1 VRRVGEVVGPRV
13 PGGRRA
19 RGVAAA
25 RRAALVAAIA
35 LMAVVAGCGNTTPVQ
50 MARAASMPTARA
62 AGATPTTSTRS
73 AVGISLGL
81 ARTDARV
88 EAYLSHMSLD
98 EKLGQMFL
106 VESVYRYYSAD
117 VNTMVSNLHA
127 GAMIIYAQNMS
138 SLQQL
143 HDYIATIQAHAALP
157 MMVSMDEEG
166 GVVDRL
172 GPFDGP
178 LPAAQDLA
186 MSGDPHKAWL
196 AAARAAKNM
205 QALGINTDLAPVV
218 DVRAVPNAVEYTR
231 LFSPP
236 DHYND
241 VAMTDKFAG
250 AFLQGLQQNGEI
262 ACLKHW
268 PGIGSTVDDP
278 HLTLPTITRSRAQLE
293 ALDFAAFRNL
303 LADQPG
309 MIMVTHVMVPAI
321 DSTLPATLSP
331 KLVQGVLRGELG
343 YDGVVMTDSL
353 YMEGIRLHYS
363 LGEAAVLSVLAGDD
377 LLEGA
382 WDSGTMLEMLSALK
396 TAIKQGRISQAR
408 IDQSVRR
415 ILLLKERYGLLPMLP
430 AKASG
435 SAAAI
440 TAPVAQAMAADV
452 PRA

>member
-1 VRRVGEVVGPRV
+1 MRQVGEVGARLAA
-13 PGGRRA
+13 GGQRA
-19 RGVAAA
+19 GGIAAVA
-25 RRAALVAAIA
+25 RRATLVAVVA
-35 LMAVVAGCGNTTPVQ
+35 LMAFVAACGSTTPAQ
-50 MARAASMPTARA
+50 TARVASTPTARA
-62 AGATPTTSTRS
+62 GGATTPGSALT
-73 AVGISLGL
+73 AVGSGLSL

-106 VESVYRYYSAD
+106 IETVYTYYSAD
-117 VNTMVSNLHA
+117 VNTMVTNLHV
-127 GAMIIYAQNMS
+127 GAMIVYDQNTV

-157 MMVSMDEEG
+157 MMVSADEEG

-172 GPFDGP
+172 VRFDGLRP
-178 LPAAQDLA
+178 SAQELAAT
-186 MSGDPHKAWL
+186 GDPHKAWL
-196 AAARAAKNM
+196 AAARDAKDL

-218 DVRAVPNAVEYTR
+218 DVRTVPNAVEYTR
-231 LFSPP
+231 LFG
-236 DHYND
+236 ND
-241 VAMTDKFAG
+241 VSTVDTYAG

-262 ACLKHW
+262 GCLKHW
-268 PGIGSTVDDP
+268 PGIGSIVGDP

-293 ALDFAAFRNL
+293 ATDFAAFRNL
-303 LADQPG
+303 LVDQPG

-321 DSTLPATLSP
+321 DPNLPATLSP

-353 YMEGIRLHYS
+353 YMKGISLHYS

-382 WDSGTMLEMLSALK
+382 WDTGSMLEMLSALK

-415 ILLLKERYGLLPMLP
+415 ILLLKERYGLLPVLP
-430 AKASG
+430 AAASG

-440 TAPVAQAMAADV
+440 TTPGASAMAADV